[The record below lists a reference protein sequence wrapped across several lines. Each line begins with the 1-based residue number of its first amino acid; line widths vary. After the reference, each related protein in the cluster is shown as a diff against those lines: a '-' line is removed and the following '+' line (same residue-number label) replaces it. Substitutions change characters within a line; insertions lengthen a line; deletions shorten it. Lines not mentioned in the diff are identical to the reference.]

1 MNWKYLSSIFT
12 KPLFTLGNTPFS
24 LWILMQFIL
33 MVTIAFLAAHFLRRL
48 LRTRL
53 LVRTKLDSGIQYL
66 IARIFGYTVLLLF
79 LAVGFQSLGVNLS
92 SLTVLAGAL
101 GVGIGFGLQTIVNN
115 FISGLILM
123 GERAIQIGDRIEVGT
138 TTGKVTRIGG
148 RSTSVITNDNI
159 TIIVPNSQLIGE
171 QVINWSYLSDWKVR
185 LRVPVGVGYGSEPR
199 IVERVLLEAAAASG
213 DVLTEPVPTVVFC
226 GFGDSSLDFEL
237 RVWTSTMTNRIG
249 VFKSD
254 LYFAIWDKF
263 KKHGIEIPFPQRDVH
278 FRNPVQVQMQAG
290 SR

>member
-1 MNWKYLSSIFT
+1 M
-12 KPLFTLGNTPFS
+12 
-24 LWILMQFIL
+24 
-33 MVTIAFLAAHFLRRL
+33 
-48 LRTRL
+48 
-53 LVRTKLDSGIQYL
+53 
-66 IARIFGYTVLLLF
+66 
-79 LAVGFQSLGVNLS
+79 
-92 SLTVLAGAL
+92 
-101 GVGIGFGLQTIVNN
+101 
-115 FISGLILM
+115 
-123 GERAIQIGDRIEVGT
+123 
-138 TTGKVTRIGG
+138 
-148 RSTSVITNDNI
+148 
-159 TIIVPNSQLIGE
+159 
-171 QVINWSYLSDWKVR
+171 
-185 LRVPVGVGYGSEPR
+185 GVGYGSEPR